1 MDNRQLTPLE
11 SEKLTDGAFEASGNN
26 EENAC
31 HSDKAPDGGLRAWLT
46 TAGAACTFFAALG
59 FANSF
64 GIFEEYYLSH
74 QLKDEPAD
82 KIAWIGSLS
91 AFLQLATG
99 AVGGPLFDRYGAW
112 VIRPAAI
119 LYVFSLMMTSLCEK
133 YWQFMLAQG
142 VLLGVS
148 MGLLQFPSLAAVMQ
162 YFDKSI
168 AAALGIAVAGSSIG
182 GVVIPIALSK
192 MLNSTSLGFGW
203 SVRIIAF
210 VVTPLLAFS
219 CLTVKARLPPRKTTF
234 YIPSAFTKVDFCLLV
249 SAMFFMFFGFFTPL
263 FYIPTYAVSRGMD
276 ATLASYLLAIL
287 NAASTF
293 GRVIPGVLADRF
305 GRLNGLALGGTI
317 TGIIIF
323 CMNKAESNP
332 ALIVYSIAF
341 GFWSGTIISGASAAL
356 SVLIPDPRVSGT
368 YLGMALGVSSMA
380 VLIGPPVNGVLVNKY
395 HGFSEVSI
403 LSGTTCVLGG
413 LLALA
418 IKTQTPQ
425 GLLGR
430 A

>member
-1 MDNRQLTPLE
+1 MVNPQLSHLA
-11 SEKLTDGAFEASGNN
+11 SEKLTEGAFETSENN
-26 EENAC
+26 DESFC
-31 HSDKAPDGGLRAWLT
+31 DPDKAPDGGLRAWLT
-46 TAGAACTFFAALG
+46 TAGTACTFFAALG

-64 GIFEEYYLSH
+64 GVFEEYYLSH

-91 AFLQLATG
+91 AFLQFATG

-112 VIRPAAI
+112 IIRPAAI

-142 VLLGVS
+142 ILLGVS
-148 MGLLQFPSLAAVMQ
+148 MGLLQFPSMAAVMQ
-162 YFDKSI
+162 YFDKNI

-249 SAMFFMFFGFFTPL
+249 SAMFFMFFGLFTPL

-305 GRLNGLALGGTI
+305 GRLNVLTLGGTI

-356 SVLIPDPRVSGT
+356 SILIPDPRVGGT

-380 VLIGPPVNGVLVNKY
+380 ALIGPPVNGALVNKY

-403 LSGTTCVLGG
+403 LSGTTCVLGA
-413 LLALA
+413 LLALV

-430 A
+430 V

>member
-1 MDNRQLTPLE
+1 MDPEQPTQFGF
-11 SEKLTDGAFEASGNN
+11 EKNGDDVAVLANSSN
-26 EENAC
+26 EELETL
-31 HSDKAPDGGLRAWLT
+31 SKAPDGGLQAWLT
-46 TAGAACTFFAALG
+46 TAGTAFTFFAALG

-64 GIFEEYYLSH
+64 GVFEEYYLTH
-74 QLKDEPAD
+74 QLKDQAAD

-91 AFLQLATG
+91 AFLQLAAG
-99 AVGGPLFDRYGAW
+99 ALGGPLFDRYGAW
-112 VIRPAAI
+112 VIRPAAVC
-119 LYVFSLMMTSLCEK
+119 YVFALMMTSLCQE

-142 VLLGVS
+142 VLLGIS
-148 MGLLQFPSLAAVMQ
+148 MGLLQFPSMAAVMQ
-162 YFDKSI
+162 YFDKNI
-168 AAALGIAVAGSSIG
+168 AAALGAAVAGSSIG

-203 SVRIIAF
+203 SVRIIGF

-219 CLTVKARLPPRKTTF
+219 CLTVKARLPPRKTSF
-234 YIPSAFTKVDFCLLV
+234 YLLSAFTKLDYCLLV
-249 SAMFFMFFGFFTPL
+249 AAMFFMFFGFFTPL

-293 GRVIPGVLADRF
+293 GRIIPGILADKF
-305 GRLNGLALGGTI
+305 GRLNVLSLGGII

-341 GFWSGTIISGASAAL
+341 GFWSGTIISGATAAL
-356 SVLIPDPRVSGT
+356 SIFIPNPRVTGT
-368 YLGMALGVSSMA
+368 YLGMALGVSSLA
-380 VLIGPPVNGVLVNKY
+380 ALIGPPVNGVLVSKY

-403 LSGTTCVLGG
+403 LSGATCVFGG
-413 LLALA
+413 LLALVL
-418 IKTQTPQ
+418 KTQTKQ

-430 A
+430 V

>member
-1 MDNRQLTPLE
+1 MDDQQLTPLTT
-11 SEKLTDGAFEASGNN
+11 EKLADDSLEAGEKN
-26 EENAC
+26 EESLYNPE
-31 HSDKAPDGGLRAWLT
+31 KAPDGGLQAWLT

-74 QLKDEPAD
+74 QLKDQSAD

-91 AFLQLATG
+91 TFLQLASG

-142 VLLGVS
+142 VLLGIS
-148 MGLLQFPSLAAVMQ
+148 MGLLQFPSMTAVMQ
-162 YFDKSI
+162 HFDKNI
-168 AAALGIAVAGSSIG
+168 AAALGAAVAGSSIG

-210 VVTPLLAFS
+210 VVTPLLVFS

-234 YIPSAFTKVDFCLLV
+234 YIPSAFTKADFCLLV
-249 SAMFFMFFGFFTPL
+249 SAMFFMLFGFFTPL

-276 ATLASYLLAIL
+276 ATLASYLLAII

-305 GRLNGLALGGTI
+305 GRLNVVALGGII

-323 CMNKAESNP
+323 CMDKAESSP
-332 ALIVYSIAF
+332 ALVVYSIAF
-341 GFWSGTIISGASAAL
+341 GFWSGTIISGATAAL
-356 SVLIPDPRVSGT
+356 SIMIPDPRVAGT
-368 YLGMALGVSSMA
+368 YLGMALGVSSIA
-380 VLIGPPVNGVLVNKY
+380 ALIGPPVNGALVDKY
-395 HGFSEVSI
+395 HGFFEVSM
-403 LSGTTCVLGG
+403 LSGTTCVIGG
-413 LLALA
+413 LIALA
-418 IKTQTPQ
+418 TKTQTPQ
-425 GLLGR
+425 GLIGR
-430 A
+430 V

>member
-1 MDNRQLTPLE
+1 MDDQHLTPLASKKPSDDTLNT
-11 SEKLTDGAFEASGNN
+11 SENDEKTICD
-26 EENAC
+26 
-31 HSDKAPDGGLRAWLT
+31 SDRAPDGGLRAWLT

-74 QLKDEPAD
+74 QLKDQSAD
-82 KIAWIGSLS
+82 KVAWIGSLS

-133 YWQFMLAQG
+133 YWQFMLTQG

-148 MGLLQFPSLAAVMQ
+148 MGLLQFPSMAAVMQ
-162 YFDKSI
+162 YFDKNI
-168 AAALGIAVAGSSIG
+168 AAALGAAVAGSSIG

-219 CLTVKARLPPRKTTF
+219 CLTVKARLPPRRTTF

-305 GRLNGLALGGTI
+305 GRLNVLSLGGI
-317 TGIIIF
+317 MTGIIIF

-341 GFWSGTIISGASAAL
+341 GFWSGTIISGASAVL
-356 SVLIPDPRVSGT
+356 SILVPNPRVSGT

-380 VLIGPPVNGVLVNKY
+380 VLIGPPVNGALVNKY
-395 HGFSEVSI
+395 HGYFEVSM
-403 LSGTTCVLGG
+403 LSGTVCVLGG
-413 LLALA
+413 LLALV

-425 GLLGR
+425 GLMGR
-430 A
+430 V